1 MSDHHPLHGSGAI
14 PKSCSSKGAN
24 RASMMDLSQER
35 MLIALGSLCYG
46 IEISR
51 W

>member
-1 MSDHHPLHGSGAI
+1 MHGSGAI
-14 PKSCSSKGAN
+14 PKRSCSKGAN
-24 RASMMDLSQER
+24 RASMMDLSRER
-35 MLIALGSLCYG
+35 MLIALGSPCYE